1 MLRQITIPITLPET
15 LVERAQAAGILG
27 NEEIANLLEAELVRL
42 ARVER
47 LFATMDKLAQVQPPL
62 TQAEIDAEIDT
73 ARAESG

>member
-47 LFATMDKLAQVQPPL
+47 LFATMDKLAHVQPPL
-62 TQAEIDAEIDT
+62 TQEEIDA
-73 ARAESG
+73 ARAESD